1 MTGDT
6 NDLIA
11 QLYANCKDEEHLRL
25 REQLHVAIATFFAR
39 WALAQQLKVR
49 GESPVASALAE
60 LNRNNLS

>member
-1 MTGDT
+1 VTDDT

-11 QLYANCKDEEHLRL
+11 QLYANFKDEEYLKL
-25 REQLHVAIATFFAR
+25 REQLHVAIATVFAR
-39 WALAQQLKVR
+39 WAFAQQLQVR